1 MTPKILTG
9 AHWGVSGYLCHR
21 QREWM
26 GRKTLHLDLDLQT
39 EISMEVG
46 QAIKNMNLRG
56 IKKSGPQ
63 TGTGEHSMRGQ
74 FKTMNMDEILQL
86 NKQED

>member
-9 AHWGVSGYLCHR
+9 THLGVSGYLCHR
-21 QREWM
+21 EREWM
-26 GRKTLHLDLDLQT
+26 GGKTAP

-46 QAIKNMNLRG
+46 QAIKNMTLRAV
-56 IKKSGPQ
+56 KKSGPQ

-86 NKQED
+86 NKQEG